1 MAVLHFFLVN
11 STLYIL
17 FSISVETQQSSYNI
31 LFINKLFHAFMQSS
45 VWMVREFSMYKEKGT
60 RHVGEKIEGQKR
72 FEWNIKEKKNV
83 DLQEA

>member
-1 MAVLHFFLVN
+1 
-11 STLYIL
+11 
-17 FSISVETQQSSYNI
+17 
-31 LFINKLFHAFMQSS
+31 MQSS